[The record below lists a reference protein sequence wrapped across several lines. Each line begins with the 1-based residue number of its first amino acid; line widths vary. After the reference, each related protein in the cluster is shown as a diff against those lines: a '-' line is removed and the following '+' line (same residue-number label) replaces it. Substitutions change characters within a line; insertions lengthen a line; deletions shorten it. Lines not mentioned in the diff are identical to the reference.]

1 MISNKIRI
9 DITRINK
16 VSNLKK
22 IQIII
27 KSMKTRVEVITSNI
41 IQGN

>member
-9 DITRINK
+9 EITLINK
-16 VSNLKK
+16 VSNLKE
-22 IQIII
+22 IPIII
-27 KSMKTRVEVITSNI
+27 KRMKTRVEEITSNI